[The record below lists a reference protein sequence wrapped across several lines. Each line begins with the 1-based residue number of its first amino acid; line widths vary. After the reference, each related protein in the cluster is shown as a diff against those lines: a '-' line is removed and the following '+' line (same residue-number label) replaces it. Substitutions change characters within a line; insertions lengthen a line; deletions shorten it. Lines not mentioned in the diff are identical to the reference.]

1 VNGRFLIALPSIT
14 ARRPSRSTRAAR
26 RWSMV
31 AVASL
36 AAHAMLLADLE
47 WTWAARPAR
56 LGAPALR
63 VRLLGPPPTLPAPR
77 PIESPSEPATVR
89 LAPRAE
95 PRAAPTRL
103 AVRAR
108 SARDAVDETR
118 SAGTPGRDGAP
129 LPLTPTAPESRD
141 PMVDATSLPR
151 LDSDRPRPAD
161 PLGSAAAEDPIP
173 VYTTR
178 FSPAASARYAVTRG
192 SRTGEG
198 TMTWSPA
205 GDAYVLRFE
214 APDVGWVQSS
224 EGSFDAAGLAPRRY
238 LERLG
243 RGPRATSFEPD
254 AGSVRY
260 SASGA
265 RRALVPGTQDRL
277 GWLAQLGAVLAA
289 DAGRAMAGQRVSLPV
304 AGVRGDASR
313 WDFVV
318 RDVEASSEEA
328 GAPLLHLA
336 REARSTHDVTIDVW
350 LDPAAPALPLRV
362 EWRTPLG
369 GLVLAWRRLP
379 AGP

>member
-1 VNGRFLIALPSIT
+1 
-14 ARRPSRSTRAAR
+14 
-26 RWSMV
+26 
-31 AVASL
+31 
-36 AAHAMLLADLE
+36 
-47 WTWAARPAR
+47 
-56 LGAPALR
+56 
-63 VRLLGPPPTLPAPR
+63 
-77 PIESPSEPATVR
+77 
-89 LAPRAE
+89 
-95 PRAAPTRL
+95 
-103 AVRAR
+103 
-108 SARDAVDETR
+108 
-118 SAGTPGRDGAP
+118 
-129 LPLTPTAPESRD
+129 
-141 PMVDATSLPR
+141 MVDATSLPR